1 MNSTFFI
8 GLRIVFGLFLIIF
21 GANKFLHFMPAG
33 EMSEAAMNY
42 FSALMSTNTLYIVAI
57 VEILAGVSLLL
68 NKFAPLMMLI
78 LMIISVNAVLFHAFL
93 EPGSI
98 GGAIVL
104 IILNIVMLYA
114 YKARYK
120 EIIRP

>member
-1 MNSTFFI
+1 
-8 GLRIVFGLFLIIF
+8 
-21 GANKFLHFMPAG
+21 MPAG